1 MPPPALRVG
10 TATRRGHAPRRPG
23 PRCLTASRREPGRR
37 HGRSTVAS
45 PRSRLV
51 TAPGNRRRQVPLSAA
66 ASPPPGICL
75 PQTGGIRG
83 PTCQEPG
90 RSPDLLRP
98 PPGKAGRGGPRPPP
112 LSAARI
118 APGTVGPPSSDRGR
132 AAASGDGMLAASG
145 DGILAASGDGIL
157 VASGNGI
164 LAVNG
169 DSALA
174 KSKRNVGFPCFHS
187 LYCDCRGTY
196 PVHTQRNIRK

>member
-1 MPPPALRVG
+1 
-10 TATRRGHAPRRPG
+10 
-23 PRCLTASRREPGRR
+23 
-37 HGRSTVAS
+37 
-45 PRSRLV
+45 
-51 TAPGNRRRQVPLSAA
+51 
-66 ASPPPGICL
+66 
-75 PQTGGIRG
+75 
-83 PTCQEPG
+83 
-90 RSPDLLRP
+90 
-98 PPGKAGRGGPRPPP
+98 
-112 LSAARI
+112 
-118 APGTVGPPSSDRGR
+118 
-132 AAASGDGMLAASG
+132 MLAASG